1 MSTAAIKELLGNKAK
16 LEEVSK
22 KAFDAIDIDKSKT
35 LEHDEVKRV
44 LMDLAVSIGSEP
56 PSDEDTNEFMKKLD
70 TNSDNKIDAN
80 EFLELVRMVLE
91 AMVVEE
97 DDF

>member
-56 PSDEDTNEFMKKLD
+56 PSD
-70 TNSDNKIDAN
+70 
-80 EFLELVRMVLE
+80 
-91 AMVVEE
+91 
-97 DDF
+97 

>member
-44 LMDLAVSIGSEP
+44 LMDLAVSI
-56 PSDEDTNEFMKKLD
+56 
-70 TNSDNKIDAN
+70 
-80 EFLELVRMVLE
+80 
-91 AMVVEE
+91 
-97 DDF
+97 